1 MCGINGIVDI
11 KRTLDIQEL
20 NDKINTMNNMI
31 IHRGPDDT
39 GVFIQSNKAI
49 GMRRL
54 SIIDLKT
61 GHQPIFNEDQTMAIV
76 LNGEIYNYKDVRSRL
91 KSKGHQF
98 RTNSDTETVLHAFEE
113 YGEGCVKYFDGMFAF
128 CIYNTVTEELF
139 IYRDRA
145 GEKPLYYYIDENYF
159 IFASEMKSIL
169 STKLVPKNINP
180 IALRQYFCLTYI
192 PAPMTIFKDIFK
204 LEAGNYIKYRKG
216 KITISAY
223 WNVNYSAEQ
232 LISDYD
238 ECKAQLRETL
248 FKSVENRMVADVP
261 IGSFLS
267 GGIDSTIIT
276 GIMSKLSDK
285 PISTFTIGFKEKQ
298 YDESNRALIAS
309 KFHNTQHHML
319 ELDYDYAID
328 ILDTVVNNIDE
339 PFADSSQIPTYVV
352 SKLAADHVKVIL
364 TGDAGDE
371 LFAGYNKYLIS
382 YYADLYKRVPGW
394 IRRVVFEK
402 IINSLPDKGARM
414 RKIKKVID
422 LFDKNNVDQ
431 RLGLMSGG
439 FKISEMKKLLINEKQ
454 NEIGELIPVTELCSK
469 CGDMLDEITK
479 TLYLDF
485 KIVLEGDMLT
495 KVDRNSMLASLETRV
510 PMLSRDMIELAFMIP
525 SKYKINKRNRKII
538 LKDTFSDLIPKE
550 LIKASKKGFAVPV
563 DYWFRNE
570 LKGELLSL
578 IDKEFI
584 EKQGLF
590 NYEYLKQVCDEHFS
604 GTRNRKGELWCIY
617 VFQKWYKNYM

>member
-11 KRTLDIQEL
+11 KHTCDKKEL
-20 NDKINTMNNMI
+20 NEKISIMNNMI
-31 IHRGPDDT
+31 IHRGPDD
-39 GVFIQSNKAI
+39 GGIFVHSNKAI

-54 SIIDLKT
+54 SIIDLET
-61 GHQPIFNEDQTMAIV
+61 GHQPIFNEDQTVAIV
-76 LNGEIYNYKDVRSRL
+76 LNGEIYNYRSIRKQL
-91 KSKGHQF
+91 QAKGYKF

-113 YGEGCVKYFDGMFAF
+113 YGENCVEYFDGMFAF
-128 CIYNTVTEELF
+128 CIYNTVTEEMF
-139 IYRDRA
+139 ICRDRA

-169 STKLVPKNINP
+169 SVNIVPKIINN
-180 IALRQYFCLTYI
+180 IALRQFLCLTYI
-192 PAPMTIFKDIFK
+192 PAPLTIFENIFK
-204 LEAGNYIKYRKG
+204 LEAGEYIKYKNG
-216 KITISAY
+216 NIDINTY
-223 WNVNYSAEQ
+223 WSVNFNSNQ
-232 LISDYD
+232 LITDYV
-238 ECKAQLRETL
+238 ECKRQLRETL
-248 FKSVENRMVADVP
+248 FQSVENRMVADVP

-298 YDESNRALIAS
+298 YDESDRANIVS
-309 KFHNTQHHML
+309 KFHDTQHHVF
-319 ELDYDYAID
+319 ELDYGHAID

-371 LFAGYNKYLIS
+371 LFAGYNKYLIG
-382 YYADLYKRVPGW
+382 YYADLYKRVPEW
-394 IRRVVFEK
+394 IRRGVFEK
-402 IINSLPDKGARM
+402 IINSLPDKGTRM

-439 FKISEMKKLLINEKQ
+439 FKISEMNKLLINEKQ

-469 CGDMLDEITK
+469 CGDKSDEITK

-550 LIKASKKGFAVPV
+550 LMKASKKGFAVPV

-570 LKGELLSL
+570 LKCELLSL

-584 EKQGLF
+584 EEQGLF